1 MKGPAASA
9 LIALLAWGF
18 VTPKAGHGQA
28 QVSGCVFALARAG
41 EQIQATGAVVS
52 NVRRGEEASTNNPF
66 PFKGDKDAVSR
77 GQRARDSW
85 HLYGCRARKRLAAL
99 EELPLPLIRR

>member
-1 MKGPAASA
+1 M
-9 LIALLAWGF
+9 LIALFAWGI
-18 VTPKAGHGQA
+18 VTSKAGHGQA

-77 GQRARDSW
+77 GQRALDSW
-85 HLYGCRARKRLAAL
+85 HLRGGRARKRLAAL
-99 EELPLPLIRR
+99 GVLPLSLIRP

>member
-1 MKGPAASA
+1 
-9 LIALLAWGF
+9 
-18 VTPKAGHGQA
+18 
-28 QVSGCVFALARAG
+28 
-41 EQIQATGAVVS
+41 
-52 NVRRGEEASTNNPF
+52 VRRGEEASTNNPF